1 MHPSLRTYTGVHRIL
16 FGYVSNKRINQSSR
30 GMAFPPQSGARKINN
45 IWGSVVQEQCQESVA
60 AELGVF
66 GMEGGVSMASRS
78 VETYNYVLARKM
90 MEKEREEEEKVF

>member
-1 MHPSLRTYTGVHRIL
+1 
-16 FGYVSNKRINQSSR
+16 
-30 GMAFPPQSGARKINN
+30 MAFPPQSGARKINN